1 MDGYLLDRDYYRD
14 QVMGAMQP
22 LIKRITIANNIRP
35 KDKLE
40 NEIFDD
46 LDKLT
51 TDTIVILAEV
61 LTRLEKRGADVEIDV
76 MSRTLG
82 ELSGINS
89 YLEPDPFDRSA
100 DGSVLR
106 KSTCAGSRLVIQWR
120 SRLTTS
126 AFFYKSRKRHAGRVV
141 E

>member
-1 MDGYLLDRDYYRD
+1 MTKTEITKEDRARAFIKLGLETSSIAYRMDGYLLDRDYYRD

-76 MSRTLG
+76 MESNTG
-82 ELSGINS
+82 GAIW
-89 YLEPDPFDRSA
+89 D
-100 DGSVLR
+100 
-106 KSTCAGSRLVIQWR
+106 
-120 SRLTTS
+120 
-126 AFFYKSRKRHAGRVV
+126 
-141 E
+141 